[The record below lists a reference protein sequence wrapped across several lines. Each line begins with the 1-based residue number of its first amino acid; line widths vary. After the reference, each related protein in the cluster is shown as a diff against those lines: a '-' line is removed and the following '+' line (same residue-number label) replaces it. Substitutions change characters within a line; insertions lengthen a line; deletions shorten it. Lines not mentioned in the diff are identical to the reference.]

1 MHVFGIDFNQVEKA
15 GRAQTSGSDEN
26 VMTIDAKERD
36 CSLKEAVE
44 QFYAS
49 VVFAAVEQFYASVVF
64 AQEKIFS

>member
-1 MHVFGIDFNQVEKA
+1 M
-15 GRAQTSGSDEN
+15 
-26 VMTIDAKERD
+26 
-36 CSLKEAVE
+36 KEAVE

>member
-1 MHVFGIDFNQVEKA
+1 
-15 GRAQTSGSDEN
+15 
-26 VMTIDAKERD
+26 MTIDAKERD